1 MSTWNILPGA
11 MSMSAKILIVEDSA
25 DSRNLLHFLFTSK
38 GLNVITAAEGNE
50 GLYLVKAERPDLI
63 IADFTMPDMNGAE
76 LIERIHL
83 EPECADI
90 PILIYTAYSL
100 EDVQPAIAAG
110 AMKIFYKPFDLEKL
124 IHYILEIT

>member
-1 MSTWNILPGA
+1 MP
-11 MSMSAKILIVEDSA
+11 AKILIVEDSA

-50 GLYLVKAERPDLI
+50 GLYLAKAERPDLI

-83 EPECADI
+83 EPEFADI
-90 PILIYTAYSL
+90 PILIYTAYSP
-100 EDVQPAIAAG
+100 EDVQPAMDAG
-110 AMKIFYKPFDLEKL
+110 ATEIFYKPFDLEKMIQYVL
-124 IHYILEIT
+124 KVIAQSNEH